1 MKRCPQCGHEHKPEP
16 DEEVEFGVVR
26 PFPVVRLPADPS
38 ELVVPPREYSTIIQ
52 QPEPQ
57 TITT

>member
-1 MKRCPQCGHEHKPEP
+1 MRCSHCGHEVEPEP
-16 DEEVEFGVVR
+16 EGGIEFGVVR
-26 PFPVVRLPADPS
+26 PFPTIVMPRNPE
-38 ELVVPPREYSTIIQ
+38 ELIRAPREYSTITQ